1 MGNNF
6 IENLLGKLMERKIRK
21 NTDEDNKKL
30 DEQARLLETESKGL
44 LNLQEINQAI
54 GNKVDAGSMRRTA
67 IREMQGRLAHEAIV
81 NVAHGRANAMNQE
94 LDAATDKKQA
104 AESIAESAKRAAEK
118 AAKDLE
124 EVRAKITGET
134 KA

>member
-1 MGNNF
+1 
-6 IENLLGKLMERKIRK
+6 MERKIRK

-30 DEQARLLETESKGL
+30 DEQARLLQSESEGL
-44 LNLQEINQAI
+44 MNLQEINQII
-54 GNKVDAGSMRRTA
+54 GNKVDAGLTRRA
-67 IREMQGRLAHEAIV
+67 KISEMQGRVAHEAVV
-81 NVAHGRANAMNQE
+81 NVAHDRANVMNQE

-104 AESIAESAKRAAEK
+104 AESIAESARIAAEK
-118 AAKDLE
+118 ATNDLE